1 MPLLAHRKRGVCRVW
16 VPAGPLSL
24 GLFSL
29 AHQYNQ
35 LRDFQPVRCCKLRD
49 KMPSME
55 LRDKMPSVAE
65 A

>member
-16 VPAGPLSL
+16 VPAGPLAL
-24 GLFSL
+24 GIFSL

-49 KMPSME
+49 KMPS
-55 LRDKMPSVAE
+55 VAE